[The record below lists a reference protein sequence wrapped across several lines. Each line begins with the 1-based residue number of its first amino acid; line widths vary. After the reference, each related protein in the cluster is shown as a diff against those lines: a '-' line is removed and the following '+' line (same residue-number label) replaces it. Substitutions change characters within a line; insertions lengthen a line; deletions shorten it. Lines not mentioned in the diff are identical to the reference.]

1 MVMSAMNQVVKNA
14 DLSSD
19 PLIRGQK
26 ALATCNVELAHKA
39 QMVFNGEYRGKERP
53 FAAKDNWAQ
62 YLYPNGIPNN
72 CSVCGQYFRHRG
84 TLQNHLQVRKIIS
97 IIYISSLAQLRHV

>member
-53 FAAKDNWAQ
+53 FADDSHWVK
-62 YLYPNGIPNN
+62 YLYPTGSHTE
-72 CSVCGQYFRHRG
+72 CSECGQKCHNPA
-84 TLQNHLQVRKIIS
+84 TLQKHLQVCTSCKVIKYYS
-97 IIYISSLAQLRHV
+97 